1 MFKRCLPFLLLSCLV
16 AGTLG
21 AATDPFIGT
30 WTLNA
35 SKSKAIDTMQVKM
48 VGENRYAITFG
59 PGATDTI
66 TADGSDQP
74 GLRGTTFS
82 IAIDAPDRWTV
93 IRKDKGRKLVM
104 GIWRLSKDGSTLND
118 EYTNETVQ
126 PPSTTNYVYKRTAGN
141 SGFEGTWENTNDKV
155 NSSFQLQV
163 QPYESDGLSL
173 STRGDVRELKFD
185 GKDYPHHGPN
195 LPAGAT
201 SSGRQAGEQSLE
213 IIDKIGGEVTFTNEL
228 ELSPDLKTLTLTIHP
243 AGQSRPN
250 ILVFDRQ

>member
-1 MFKRCLPFLLLSCLV
+1 MSKRSSAFLSVFCLAAGVLS
-16 AGTLG
+16 
-21 AATDPFIGT
+21 AASDPFIGT

-35 SKSKAIDTMQVKM
+35 SRSKAIDTMQVKV

-93 IRKDKGRKLVM
+93 IRKDKGRKLIT
-104 GIWRLSKDGSTLND
+104 GIWRLSKDGSKLND
-118 EYTNETVQ
+118 EYTNETLQ
-126 PPSTTNYVYKRTAGN
+126 PASTTNYVYQRTAGS
-141 SGFEGTWENTNDKV
+141 SGFPGTWENTNDTV
-155 NSSFQLQV
+155 NGSFELQV
-163 QPYESDGLSL
+163 QLYEGDGLSL

-185 GKDYPHHGPN
+185 GRDYPHRGPN

-201 SSGRQAGEQSLE
+201 SSGHRSGERSAE
-213 IIDKIGGEVTFTNEL
+213 IIDKIGGEIAFTNEL
-228 ELSPDLKTLTLTIHP
+228 ELSRDLKTLTLTVHP

-250 ILVFDRQ
+250 ILVFDRK